1 MFATI
6 ALQAVSRFIQVFS
19 PSWMVFCALYFIV
32 GMGQVSNYI
41 VAFVLGKS
49 AQIFSHYPLLL
60 KPSLTN
66 VT

>member
-6 ALQAVSRFIQVFS
+6 GLQAVSRFIQVFS

-49 AQIFSHYPLLL
+49 AQIFPNY
-60 KPSLTN
+60 
-66 VT
+66 